1 MDSLSTCRTGHT
13 SAQVFEQHPSH
24 WVAWFINW
32 ELSLTVIPKEDI
44 DHNVDFCVFACWS
57 TACRWRSLYQLIT
70 FRQNSH
76 MVSQWI
82 WNVSGT
88 LVFRKLL
95 FTSIGIEKQEQHN
108 PRLSNMH
115 TYTSYVRADHHN
127 SNARLPSTLHGCMNI
142 LSNWHIHSINSCKI
156 HNFCLFKYILGM
168 SIILD
173 RAWHSFKR
181 RALASACSVSRV
193 PVTPSND
200 TTSKHNVMWPKI
212 CAYLRC

>member
-1 MDSLSTCRTGHT
+1 MKF
-13 SAQVFEQHPSH
+13 QVP
-24 WVAWFINW
+24 
-32 ELSLTVIPKEDI
+32 LSLGSCCLQASGLKNNTIPDSPTCTHI
-44 DHNVDFCVFACWS
+44 QRMYV
-57 TACRWRSLYQLIT
+57 LIIT
-70 FRQNSH
+70 
-76 MVSQWI
+76 
-82 WNVSGT
+82 T
-88 LVFRKLL
+88 
-95 FTSIGIEKQEQHN
+95 
-108 PRLSNMH
+108 
-115 TYTSYVRADHHN
+115 
-127 SNARLPSTLHGCMNI
+127 ARLPSTLHGCMSI

-212 CAYLRC
+212 CAYLRCYGWESGRKSSVRRFVWTCAELVKMRKCSFIWTTAMAMGLYFNKHPSHISGICCVSHGWGHNSQI